1 VGPPVAYSLNDN
13 TPTARQEPAACG
25 ISIRPMTAVGQERR
39 ISAVRNISASLL
51 KADVEPTFNH
61 RGFVPIRDIQ
71 GSFGAQFT

>member
-1 VGPPVAYSLNDN
+1 
-13 TPTARQEPAACG
+13 
-25 ISIRPMTAVGQERR
+25 MTAVGQERR